1 MLQTIDYL
9 DEILERQHRAAA
21 EMAPE
26 FYASELLEAL
36 GFRPGEAYG
45 AIERAMRAC
54 AALHIPVELNFRR
67 TYCCN
72 EGGMEEDW
80 LLSGLAGYFLVVNCD
95 PRHPAVARAQLLLLN
110 KRYSF

>member
-36 GFRPGEAYG
+36 GYRPVVDMA
-45 AIERAMRAC
+45 
-54 AALHIPVELNFRR
+54 N
-67 TYCCN
+67 
-72 EGGMEEDW
+72 
-80 LLSGLAGYFLVVNCD
+80 LLIG
-95 PRHPAVARAQLLLLN
+95 
-110 KRYSF
+110 

>member
-1 MLQTIDYL
+1 MLQSIDYL
-9 DEILERQHRAAA
+9 DEILEQQHRAAR
-21 EMAPE
+21 EMEPV

-36 GFRPGEAYG
+36 GYRLSEAAG
-45 AIERAMRAC
+45 ALDRAMQAC

-72 EGGMEEDW
+72 TAGMEADW

-95 PRHPAVARAQLLLLN
+95 PRHPAVARAQLHLLR